1 MDIAQLLL
9 LRLLVT
15 GHPHCLRE
23 DLLPSEGVVP
33 LVLPC
38 LGEVGEM
45 KPGSGSPAA
54 AGSKSLSLSRAALGS
69 FLIQPN
75 FCLLSSAQKRFL
87 CLPRVMVMPLA
98 STATLV
104 ADGSTCPYSLSGGV

>member
-45 KPGSGSPAA
+45 T
-54 AGSKSLSLSRAALGS
+54 GSKSLLLSRAALGS

-104 ADGSTCPYSLSGGV
+104 ADGSTCPYSLIGGF